1 MSQVTNEKVIFE
13 HSHRGRGATD
23 QWPQAVPEATDL
35 PAALRRRTAPM
46 LPEVSELEAVRHF
59 TRLSQLN
66 FSIDTHFYPLGSCT
80 MKYNPKACNQYAML
94 PEFLARHP
102 LAPESHG
109 QGFLT
114 CMYEL
119 QEMLKEVTGMQG
131 VSLTPMAGAHGEFA
145 GVAMIRA
152 YHRARGDLARN
163 EIIVPEAA
171 HGTNPATATMCG
183 CVVREIAV
191 NADGDVDLE
200 ELKAAV
206 SAKTAG
212 IMLTNPSTL
221 GVFERRIEE
230 VARIVHAA
238 GGLLYYDGAN
248 LNAILGKVRPGDMG
262 FDVIHM
268 NLHKTFSTPHGGGG
282 PGAGAVGV
290 SARLAPFLP
299 IPIVGKDG
307 ERRYRW
313 LAEADLPQSIGRLS
327 AFMGNAG
334 VLLRAYIYMR
344 LLGRDGMAQVG
355 EFATLNANYMLARL
369 KKAGFDAAYPNRRA
383 SHEFIITLKRQ
394 ARELNVT
401 AMDFAKRLLDHG
413 FHAPTTYFPLLVP
426 ECLLIEPT
434 ETESKDALDGF
445 IAALVHIQRE
455 AEEEPEHVRAAP
467 HTMPVRRLDDV
478 RAAKQ
483 LDLTWKPKPPGSTAP
498 SLAELPA

>member
-1 MSQVTNEKVIFE
+1 MPSREQVIFE
-13 HSHRGRGATD
+13 HSQPGRGASD
-23 QWPQAVPEATDL
+23 QWPHDVGAAPLADL
-35 PAALRRRTAPM
+35 PAKLRRSKAPA
-46 LPEVSELEAVRHF
+46 LPEVGELEAVRHF

-94 PEFLARHP
+94 PQFLARHP

-109 QGFLT
+109 QGFLA

-131 VSLTPMAGAHGEFA
+131 VALSPMAGAHGEFA

-152 YHRARGDLARN
+152 YHRARGDLKRN

-183 CVVREIAV
+183 CVVREIPV
-191 NADGDVDLE
+191 NASGDADLE
-200 ELKAAV
+200 ALKAAV
-206 SAKTAG
+206 GPNTAG

-221 GVFERRIEE
+221 GVFERGIEA
-230 VARIVHAA
+230 VAKVVHDA

-262 FDVIHM
+262 FDCMHM

-290 SARLAPFLP
+290 SARLLPFMP
-299 IPIVGKDG
+299 IPVVAKEG
-307 ERRYRW
+307 ERYRW
-313 LAEADLPQSIGRLS
+313 LSEDDLPQSIGRLS

-344 LLGRDGMAQVG
+344 LLGREGMRAVG
-355 EFATLNANYMLARL
+355 EYATLNANYLLKRL
-369 KKAGFDAAYPNRRA
+369 RDAGFEAAYPERRA

-401 AMDFAKRLLDHG
+401 AMDFAKRLLDLG

-434 ETESKDALDGF
+434 ETETKAVLDAF
-445 IAALVHIQRE
+445 VAAMSQIQRE
-455 AEEEPEHVRAAP
+455 AQQEPERVRTAP

-478 RAAKQ
+478 RAARQ
-483 LDLTWKPKPPGSTAP
+483 LDLTWTPTTQR
-498 SLAELPA
+498 